1 MQIHETMSCILCSG
15 IQKQYHTKVQVFR
28 KAIREGIK
36 GQIVKVFICYTS
48 QLYISMCANT
58 DYLMHLY
65 VFKYTYVY
73 ITFSIS
79 SIEINPWLKENKEIV
94 IKQCDR
100 KPKNSLITN
109 T

>member
-1 MQIHETMSCILCSG
+1 
-15 IQKQYHTKVQVFR
+15 
-28 KAIREGIK
+28 
-36 GQIVKVFICYTS
+36 
-48 QLYISMCANT
+48 MCANT